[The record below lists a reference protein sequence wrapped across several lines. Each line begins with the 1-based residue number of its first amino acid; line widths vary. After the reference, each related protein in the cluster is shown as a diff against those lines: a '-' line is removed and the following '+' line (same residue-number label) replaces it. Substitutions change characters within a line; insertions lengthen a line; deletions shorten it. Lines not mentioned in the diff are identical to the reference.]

1 MKFNLINTINE
12 MAVGGSVGG
21 GAVAA
26 TPSNLFGQGTL
37 ISRASKDSRR
47 KKVRTRRENEEQ
59 SANKGLELI
68 RTIDRLSEANTGENK
83 FNMADVLSKLDAAEK
98 KAKVNGD
105 TVTFGLEDEDGNV
118 IKVHVRADQAKEF
131 EAALANML
139 AGQDKNEDDE
149 NDSLEI
155 AEVIFNLKDKFDI
168 VDAEWPEITGDEE
181 EQETVEPGEEEA
193 PPEGAEPEME
203 PDAELEME
211 PEKGAESALQQVI
224 DVLKADAE
232 AKKAEAEAKTAE
244 ARAKEAEYT
253 AQASANKVKQEE
265 EILDMEA
272 YYKQKK
278 EKEKEAKTLAQLA
291 QYKHD
296 QAADH
301 EVELSGEEL
310 PGIDRME
317 SVDLK
322 DLAKLIVE
330 RLNK

>member
-47 KKVRTRRENEEQ
+47 KKVRARRENEEQ

-131 EAALANML
+131 ETALANML
-139 AGQDKNEDDE
+139 AGQDENEDDE
-149 NDSLEI
+149 NNSLEI

-193 PPEGAEPEME
+193 
-203 PDAELEME
+203 AELEME

-296 QAADH
+296 QASDR
-301 EVELSGEEL
+301 ETELSGEGL
-310 PGIDRME
+310 PGIDRTE
-317 SVDLK
+317 SIDLN

>member
-37 ISRASKDSRR
+37 ISRASKDSKR
-47 KKVRTRRENEEQ
+47 KKVRSRRENEEQ
-59 SANKGLELI
+59 SADKGLELI

-131 EAALANML
+131 ETALANML
-139 AGQDKNEDDE
+139 AGQDENEDDE
-149 NDSLEI
+149 NNSLEI

-296 QAADH
+296 QATDR
-301 EVELSGEEL
+301 ETELSGEDL